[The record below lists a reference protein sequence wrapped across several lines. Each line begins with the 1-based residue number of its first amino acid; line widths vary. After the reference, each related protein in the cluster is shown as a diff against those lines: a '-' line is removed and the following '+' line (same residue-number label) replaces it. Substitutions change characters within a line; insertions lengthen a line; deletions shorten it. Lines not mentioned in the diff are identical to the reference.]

1 MAGLITGVGGA
12 HRPAAEL
19 RQSQNHNHAQGWI
32 SRPPQ
37 WWDGRHP
44 GPQVQLPGDAG
55 KAPRAKTPEGNHPGC
70 DVPPWEKAPPRLFM
84 PGKKMS
90 NFKQVFRIPPA
101 LPAVPRAQ
109 PAEKV
114 RSTSCEPR
122 LLRGYMQGITQ
133 LIESRGE
140 QPPRGVTPPI
150 PSKAARHGWLAPNA
164 RQGRYSPTWN
174 SEMMDQQFGGSMC
187 AESNYH
193 LPAQGAVVLQSRD
206 NRGPPLRKL
215 TSREQ
220 QRNMNTV
227 PECSKGVDHRQLAAT
242 ISEPLTNRFVNKRMV
257 EREVDQAMPW
267 SSRGGHWYTGGKI
280 TMPQKRKLPVPGAA
294 KWRGELGCS
303 LPSCRSFAE
312 TTAVYAANGD
322 CFSRHAFKRK

>member
-1 MAGLITGVGGA
+1 MCST
-12 HRPAAEL
+12 
-19 RQSQNHNHAQGWI
+19 
-32 SRPPQ
+32 
-37 WWDGRHP
+37 DGRHP

-109 PAEKV
+109 PAEKVQPPPLYSAESCCDYPLRAVITVPLLIQIPQV

-242 ISEPLTNRFVNKRMV
+242 ISEPLTNRFVNKV
-257 EREVDQAMPW
+257 
-267 SSRGGHWYTGGKI
+267 
-280 TMPQKRKLPVPGAA
+280 
-294 KWRGELGCS
+294 
-303 LPSCRSFAE
+303 SCWLLQC
-312 TTAVYAANGD
+312 VG
-322 CFSRHAFKRK
+322 

>member
-1 MAGLITGVGGA
+1 
-12 HRPAAEL
+12 
-19 RQSQNHNHAQGWI
+19 
-32 SRPPQ
+32 
-37 WWDGRHP
+37 
-44 GPQVQLPGDAG
+44 
-55 KAPRAKTPEGNHPGC
+55 
-70 DVPPWEKAPPRLFM
+70 
-84 PGKKMS
+84 
-90 NFKQVFRIPPA
+90 
-101 LPAVPRAQ
+101 
-109 PAEKV
+109 
-114 RSTSCEPR
+114 
-122 LLRGYMQGITQ
+122 MQGITQ

-174 SEMMDQQFGGSMC
+174 SEMMDQQFGGSVC
-187 AESNYH
+187 AASNYH
-193 LPAQGAVVLQSRD
+193 LPAQGAQVLQARD

-227 PECSKGVDHRQLAAT
+227 PECSKGADHRQLAAT
-242 ISEPLTNRFVNKRMV
+242 ISEPLTNRFVNKVSCWLALGRWLNCGWCCVQRMV
-257 EREVDQAMPW
+257 AREVDQAMPW
-267 SSRGGHWYTGGKI
+267 SSRGGHWWNGKN

-312 TTAVYAANGD
+312 TTAIYAANGD